1 MNHTT
6 LLAAAVAAF
15 AFATPAMAQDAGE
28 TQIATGPRV
37 ELLLGYDYVRADL
50 IEPDGYMAGLGA
62 GYDLAVSRNFSVG
75 ADVEA
80 SIATTEDDSL
90 GVELEAG
97 RDLYAGGRIS
107 LAITDN
113 ANVYVKGGYTNAR
126 LKADGFGGEN
136 FGGYRLGFGGE
147 VAISGKIFLGAEY
160 RYSNYESDITRHQ
173 IATKIGTRF

>member
-1 MNHTT
+1 MTRIT
-6 LLAAAVAAF
+6 LQAATAAVFTLAA
-15 AFATPAMAQDAGE
+15 PAMAQESTD

-37 ELLLGYDYVRADL
+37 ELVVGYDSVRADL
-50 IEPDGYMAGLGA
+50 IEPDGYLVGLGA
-62 GYDLAVSRNFSVG
+62 GYDLAVASNISVG

-97 RDLYAGGRIS
+97 RDLYAGGRVS
-107 LAITDN
+107 LAIADG

-136 FGGYRLGFGGE
+136 FGGYRLGIGGE
-147 VAISGKIFLGAEY
+147 VAIMGKIYTGAEY
-160 RYSNYESDITRHQ
+160 RYSNYEADITRHQ
-173 IATKIGTRF
+173 IAVKVGTRF